1 MLRLPCC
8 KDVRLKCEV
17 HRFDPGKRVCRCGQ
31 VMIPDP
37 VVRAHWKQFQ
47 RRPTPSASVL
57 VVEYEEQV
65 QDPLEDFA

>member
-31 VMIPDP
+31 VGIPDP

-47 RRPTPSASVL
+47 RRAVRVPLAL

-65 QDPLEDFA
+65 LDPLEDFA